1 MINNKDHLTEW
12 IVKFSK
18 NKIKNALITI
28 IKLGFLCDYELKY
41 LCLIL
46 ENNFLL
52 H

>member
-1 MINNKDHLTEW
+1 MINNKDHFTEW

-18 NKIKNALITI
+18 NKIKNAS
-28 IKLGFLCDYELKY
+28 IKIFKIEFICDYELKY
-41 LCLIL
+41 LDLTL